1 MFNNKN
7 FKENDKVPLLSWA
20 GSLTVLVLAV
30 ICGTA
35 PCIRQTVC
43 LPLIRPVTN
52 TKFPESHA
60 KRGGNSCDTTET
72 EWKSVI
78 AAVFMRWF
86 QGVWTSLTRDD
97 RVPLSLQSRGRR
109 KRNKS
114 KKRKEGRRRNSTRK
128 PSSVH
133 WRQKLLLW
141 IMYKGC

>member
-1 MFNNKN
+1 MSRKSNGPGFSCDLWDCALHPSNCLPTSYQTSDKY
-7 FKENDKVPLLSWA
+7 KVPREPREERWK
-20 GSLTVLVLAV
+20 LVWHNRDWME
-30 ICGTA
+30 I
-35 PCIRQTVC
+35 
-43 LPLIRPVTN
+43 
-52 TKFPESHA
+52 K
-60 KRGGNSCDTTET
+60 
-72 EWKSVI
+72 VI
-78 AAVFMRWF
+78 AAVFMHWF

-141 IMYKGC
+141 VMYKGC